1 MALTRAVKEER
12 VQDLVGK
19 LVDSTSAIL
28 LDFKGLDV
36 LQATQLRREVNA
48 AHVSYTVVKNR
59 VAIRAIKGTP
69 FESLDGHFRGPTAI
83 ACSNDDPVLLA
94 KALVEFSKGAS
105 ALSVKAAIIQ
115 GQAIQTSEVSDLANL
130 PSKEELYAKL
140 LMLLQ
145 APASQLVRVLSAVP
159 RDLVSVLSQ
168 LEKKQGE

>member
-1 MALTRAVKEER
+1 MAVSRAVKEER
-12 VQDLVGK
+12 VQDLAGK
-19 LVDSTSAIL
+19 LASSTSAIL

-36 LQATQLRREVNA
+36 LQATRLRREVNA
-48 AHVSYTVVKNR
+48 ARGSYTVVKNR

-69 FESLDGHFRGPTAI
+69 FESLDGYFKGPTAI

-105 ALSVKAAIIQ
+105 LSVKAAIIE
-115 GQAIQTSEVSDLANL
+115 GQAIQPSEVSDLANL

-145 APASQLVRVLSAVP
+145 ASASQLVRVLSAVP

>member
-12 VQDLVGK
+12 VQDLAGK
-19 LVDSTSAIL
+19 LGDSTSAIL

-36 LQATQLRREVNA
+36 LQATQLRRKVNA
-48 AHVSYTVVKNR
+48 AHGSYTVVKNR

-69 FESLDGHFRGPTAI
+69 FESLDGHFKGPTAI

-105 ALSVKAAIIQ
+105 TLSVKAAIIQ
-115 GQAIQTSEVSDLANL
+115 GQAIQPSEVSDLADL

>member
-1 MALTRAVKEER
+1 MAVSRAVKEER
-12 VQDLVGK
+12 VQDLAGK
-19 LVDSTSAIL
+19 LASSTSAIL

-36 LQATQLRREVNA
+36 LQATRLRREVNA
-48 AHVSYTVVKNR
+48 ARGSYTVVKNR

-69 FESLDGHFRGPTAI
+69 FESLDGYFKGPTAI

-105 ALSVKAAIIQ
+105 LSVKAAIIE
-115 GQAIQTSEVSDLANL
+115 GQAIQPSEVSDLANL
-130 PSKEELYAKL
+130 PSKNELYAKL
-140 LMLLQ
+140 LMLLL

>member
-1 MALTRAVKEER
+1 M
-12 VQDLVGK
+12 
-19 LVDSTSAIL
+19 
-28 LDFKGLDV
+28 
-36 LQATQLRREVNA
+36 
-48 AHVSYTVVKNR
+48 
-59 VAIRAIKGTP
+59 AIRAIKGTP
-69 FESLDGHFRGPTAI
+69 FESLDGYFKGPTAI

-94 KALVEFSKGAS
+94 KVLVEFSKGVS
-105 ALSVKAAIIQ
+105 ALAVKAAIIQ
-115 GQAIQTSEVSDLANL
+115 GQAIQPSEVSDLANL

>member
-1 MALTRAVKEER
+1 MAVSRAVKEEQ
-12 VQDLVGK
+12 VQDLAGK

-28 LDFKGLDV
+28 LNFKGLDV
-36 LQATQLRREVNA
+36 LQASRLRREVNA
-48 AHVSYTVVKNR
+48 ARGSYTVVKNR

-69 FESLDGHFRGPTAI
+69 FESLDGYFKGPTAI

-105 ALSVKAAIIQ
+105 LSVKAAIIQ
-115 GQAIQTSEVSDLANL
+115 GQAIQPSEVSDLANL

-145 APASQLVRVLSAVP
+145 ASASQLVRVLSAVP